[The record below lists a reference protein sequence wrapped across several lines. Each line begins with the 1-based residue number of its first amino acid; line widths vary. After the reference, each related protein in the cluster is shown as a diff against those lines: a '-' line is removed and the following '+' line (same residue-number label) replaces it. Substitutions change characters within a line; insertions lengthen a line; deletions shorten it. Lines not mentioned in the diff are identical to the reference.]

1 MRNPFYINIF
11 LFGIQLCTRY
21 LSDKYNR
28 ITKIGNEYK
37 VEDIDL
43 PVNIEKYE
51 NITNMIMQE
60 QALIKGWRKSDNK
73 IRKSILNREK
83 ESVTA

>member
-11 LFGIQLCTRY
+11 LFEIQLCTRY

-37 VEDIDL
+37 
-43 PVNIEKYE
+43 
-51 NITNMIMQE
+51 
-60 QALIKGWRKSDNK
+60 
-73 IRKSILNREK
+73 
-83 ESVTA
+83 

>member
-1 MRNPFYINIF
+1 MAKRRERYEAFAEWFIPDEQKAIIQIARDMVHEIF
-11 LFGIQLCTRY
+11 L
-21 LSDKYNR
+21 S
-28 ITKIGNEYK
+28 NESR
-37 VEDIDL
+37 
-43 PVNIEKYE
+43 KYE

-60 QALIKGWRKSDNK
+60 QVLIKGWRKSDNK